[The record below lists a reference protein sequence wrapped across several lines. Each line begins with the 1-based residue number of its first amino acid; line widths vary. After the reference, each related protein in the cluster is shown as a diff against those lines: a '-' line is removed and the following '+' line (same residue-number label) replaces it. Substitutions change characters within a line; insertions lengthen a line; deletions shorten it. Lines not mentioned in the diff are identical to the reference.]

1 MKFNVNTDI
10 ALTHLLTRKKQ
21 TLVASLGVTV
31 GIGIFI
37 FMISLVVGFNKDS
50 DESIFKSVSHLR
62 IYQEDEIC
70 QPLIKKNE
78 DKGFVPVILNPKIS
92 NLSNNL
98 INPEKIISDLK
109 KQPDVVNVTE
119 QVVVNI
125 FYNNGKSQINGVA
138 SGVDIIE
145 SNAMFDI
152 ESTMLAGDIRDLKTT
167 PNGIII
173 GVGIADKLNIQ
184 LNDYISI
191 ISSIGVGKILKVVGI
206 FKTSNSAIDDTKS
219 YINLAISQQ
228 LLKQSS
234 SYVTDILVNIKDPNK
249 APNYAASFS
258 ALTGYKAEDWQSAN
272 EATMAKK
279 QTRKVMFGSISF
291 AILLVAAFGIYN
303 IINMTIKEKMND
315 IAILKAIGFS
325 GKDVMNIF
333 IKETIVMGI
342 IGTILGLIMATI
354 LIHFLSRV
362 YVGGDMGYF
371 PIDYEKD
378 IYIAGTIIG
387 MIITLSAGY
396 IPAMNAAKVDPIE
409 IFKK

>member
-1 MKFNVNTDI
+1 MNLKVNTDI

-21 TLVASLGVTV
+21 TLIASLGVTV

-50 DESIFKSVSHLR
+50 DESIFKSVPHLR
-62 IYQEDEIC
+62 IYQEDELC
-70 QPLIKKNE
+70 TPLISDNKSE
-78 DKGFVPVILNPKIS
+78 HLPVIVNPKIS

-98 INPEKIISDLK
+98 INPDKLIADLK
-109 KQPDVVNVTE
+109 RQPDVVNATR
-119 QVVVNI
+119 QVSVNI
-125 FYNNGKSQINGVA
+125 FYNNGKSQINGLS

-145 SNAMFDI
+145 ANAMFDI
-152 ESTMLAGDIRDLKTT
+152 ESTMLAGNIRDLLTT

-173 GVGIADKLNIQ
+173 GVGIADKLNIRI
-184 LNDYISI
+184 NDYISI
-191 ISSIGVGKILKVVGI
+191 ISSVGVSKVLKVIGI
-206 FKTSNSAIDDTKS
+206 FKTSNASIDDTKS
-219 YINLAISQQ
+219 YINLAVSQQ

-234 SYVTDILVNIKDPNK
+234 SYVTDIYVNITDPNK
-249 APNYAASFS
+249 APAYSAKFS
-258 ALTGYKAEDWQSAN
+258 RLTGYKAEDWQAAN

-315 IAILKAIGFS
+315 IAILKATGFS

-342 IGTILGLIMATI
+342 IGTIMGLILSTI
-354 LIHFLSRV
+354 LIRVLQNV

-371 PIDYEKD
+371 PIDFERD

-387 MIITLSAGY
+387 MIITLAAGL
-396 IPAMNAAKVDPIE
+396 IPARNAARVDPIE

>member
-1 MKFNVNTDI
+1 MKLKVNTDI
-10 ALTHLLTRKKQ
+10 AFTHLLTRKRQ
-21 TLVASLGVTV
+21 TFVASLGVTV

-50 DESIFKSVSHLR
+50 DESIFKSVPHLR
-62 IYQEDEIC
+62 IYHEDEMSK
-70 QPLIKKNE
+70 PLLKEGNSTI
-78 DKGFVPVILNPKIS
+78 PVIVNPKIS

-98 INPEKIISDLK
+98 INPDKIINELK
-109 KQPDVVNVTE
+109 SQADVVNVTQ
-119 QVVVNI
+119 QVLVNI
-125 FYNNGKSQINGVA
+125 FYNNGKSQINGIS
-138 SGVDIIE
+138 SGVEIIE
-145 SNAMFDI
+145 ANAMFNI

-184 LNDYISI
+184 LNDYVSI

-206 FKTSNSAIDDTKS
+206 FKTSNSSVDDTKS

-234 SYVTDILVNIKDPNK
+234 SYVTDIYVNVKDPNL
-249 APNYAASFS
+249 APKLASKFS
-258 ALTGYKAEDWQSAN
+258 NLTGYKAEDWQAAN

-333 IKETIVMGI
+333 IKETIIMGI
-342 IGTILGLIMATI
+342 IGTILGLLVATV
-354 LIHFLSRV
+354 LINFLSKV

-371 PIDYEKD
+371 PIDYETD

-387 MIITLSAGY
+387 MLITLAAGY
-396 IPAMNAAKVDPIE
+396 IPALNAAKVDPID
-409 IFKK
+409 IFRK

>member
-10 ALTHLLTRKKQ
+10 ALTHLLTRKRQ
-21 TLVASLGVTV
+21 TFVASLGVTV

-50 DESIFKSVSHLR
+50 DESIFKSVPHLR
-62 IYQEDEIC
+62 IYHEDEMSK
-70 QPLIKKNE
+70 PLLEEANGYI
-78 DKGFVPVILNPKIS
+78 PVIINPKIS
-92 NLSNNL
+92 NTSNNL
-98 INPEKIISDLK
+98 INPDRIIKELK
-109 KQPDVVNVTE
+109 NQEDVVNVTQ
-119 QVVVNI
+119 QVLVNI
-125 FYNNGKSQINGVA
+125 FYNNGKSQINGIS
-138 SGVDIIE
+138 SGVDILE
-145 SNAMFDI
+145 ANAMFNI
-152 ESTMLAGDIRDLKTT
+152 ESTMLAGDVRDLKTT

-184 LNDYISI
+184 IDDYVSV
-191 ISSIGVGKILKVVGI
+191 ISSIGVSKILKVVGV

-234 SYVTDILVNIKDPNK
+234 SYVTDIYVNIKDPNQ
-249 APNYAASFS
+249 APKYAAKFS

-272 EATMAKK
+272 QATMAKK

-333 IKETIVMGI
+333 IKETIIMGI
-342 IGTILGLIMATI
+342 IGTILGLLMATV
-354 LIHFLSRV
+354 LIHFLSQV

-371 PIDYEKD
+371 PIDYETN
-378 IYIAGTIIG
+378 IYVAGAIIG
-387 MIITLSAGY
+387 MLITLAAGY

-409 IFKK
+409 IFRK

>member
-10 ALTHLLTRKKQ
+10 ALTHLLTRKRQ
-21 TLVASLGVTV
+21 TFVASLGVTV

-50 DESIFKSVSHLR
+50 DESIFKSVPHLR
-62 IYQEDEIC
+62 IYHEDEIS
-70 QPLIKKNE
+70 QPLLKSKN
-78 DKGFVPVILNPKIS
+78 DYIPVIVNPKIS
-92 NLSNNL
+92 NQSNNL
-98 INPEKIISDLK
+98 INPDKIIKDLK
-109 KQPDVVNVTE
+109 SQDDVVNVTQ
-119 QVVVNI
+119 QVLVNI
-125 FYNNGKSQINGVA
+125 FYNNGKSQINGVS
-138 SGVDIIE
+138 SGVDIVE
-145 SNAMFDI
+145 ANAMFDI

-184 LNDYISI
+184 LNDYISV
-191 ISSIGVGKILKVVGI
+191 ISSVGVGKILKVVGI
-206 FKTSNSAIDDTKS
+206 FKTSNSSVDDTKS

-234 SYVTDILVNIKDPNK
+234 SYVTDIYVNIKDPDQ
-249 APNYAASFS
+249 APKYAGKFS
-258 ALTGYKAEDWQSAN
+258 RLTGYKAEDWQSAN

-342 IGTILGLIMATI
+342 IGTILGLILATI
-354 LIHFLSRV
+354 LIHFLKQV

-371 PIDYEKD
+371 PIDYESN
-378 IYIAGTIIG
+378 IYIAGVFIG
-387 MIITLSAGY
+387 MLITLAAGY

>member
-1 MKFNVNTDI
+1 MKFKVNTDI

-21 TLVASLGVTV
+21 TFIASLGVTV

-50 DESIFKSVSHLR
+50 DESIFKSVPHLR
-62 IYQEDEIC
+62 IYYEDEIC
-70 QPLIKKNE
+70 KSLIPEK
-78 DKGFVPVILNPKIS
+78 DSTYLPVIINPKIS

-98 INPEKIISDLK
+98 INPDKLILDLK
-109 KQPDVVNVTE
+109 SQPDVVNVTQ
-119 QVVVNI
+119 QVSVNI
-125 FYNNGKSQINGVA
+125 FYNNGKSQINGIT

-145 SNAMFDI
+145 ANAMFDI
-152 ESTMLAGDIRDLKTT
+152 ESTMLAGDIRDLLTT

-173 GVGIADKLNIQ
+173 GVGIADDLNIQ
-184 LNDYISI
+184 INDYISI
-191 ISSIGVGKILKVVGI
+191 ISSIGVGKVLKVVGI
-206 FKTSNSAIDDTKS
+206 FKTSNSSVDDTKS
-219 YINLAISQQ
+219 YINLAIAQQ

-234 SYVTDILVNIKDPNK
+234 SYVTDIYVNITDPNN
-249 APNYAASFS
+249 APKYSAKFS

-272 EATMAKK
+272 ESTMAKK

-315 IAILKAIGFS
+315 IAILKATGFS

-333 IKETIVMGI
+333 IKETLIMGV
-342 IGTILGLIMATI
+342 IGTILGLLLATV
-354 LIHFLSRV
+354 LIQALSKV
-362 YVGGDMGYF
+362 YVGGDVGYF
-371 PIDYEKD
+371 PIDFERN
-378 IYIAGTIIG
+378 IYIAGAIIG
-387 MIITLSAGY
+387 MLITLAAGY
-396 IPAMNAAKVDPIE
+396 IPARNAARVDPIE

>member
-10 ALTHLLTRKKQ
+10 ALTHLLTRKRQ
-21 TLVASLGVTV
+21 TFVASLGVTV

-50 DESIFKSVSHLR
+50 DESIFKSVPHLR
-62 IYQEDEIC
+62 IYHEDEMSR
-70 QPLIKKNE
+70 PLMKKNG
-78 DKGFVPVILNPKIS
+78 DYIPVIVNPKIS
-92 NLSNNL
+92 NTSNNL
-98 INPEKIISDLK
+98 INPDKIIKDLK
-109 KQPDVVNVTE
+109 KQKDVVNVTQ
-119 QVVVNI
+119 QVLVNI
-125 FYNNGKSQINGVA
+125 FYNNGKSQINGIS
-138 SGVDIIE
+138 SGVDIVE
-145 SNAMFDI
+145 ANAMFDI
-152 ESTMLAGDIRDLKTT
+152 ESTMLAGNIRDLKTT
-167 PNGIII
+167 PNGILL
-173 GVGIADKLNIQ
+173 GVGIADKLNLQ
-184 LNDYISI
+184 LNDYISV
-191 ISSIGVGKILKVVGI
+191 ISSVGVGKILKVVGI
-206 FKTSNSAIDDTKS
+206 FKTSNSSIDDTKS
-219 YINLAISQQ
+219 YINIAIAQQ

-234 SYVTDILVNIKDPNK
+234 SYVTDIYVNIKDPNE
-249 APNYAASFS
+249 APKYAPKFS
-258 ALTGYKAEDWQSAN
+258 QLTGYKAEDWQSAN

-333 IKETIVMGI
+333 IKETIVMGV

-354 LIHFLSRV
+354 LIHFLKQV

-371 PIDYEKD
+371 PIDYESN
-378 IYIAGTIIG
+378 IYIAGVIIG
-387 MIITLSAGY
+387 MLITLAAGY

-409 IFKK
+409 IFRK

>member
-10 ALTHLLTRKKQ
+10 ALTHLLTRKRQ
-21 TLVASLGVTV
+21 TFVASLGVTV

-50 DESIFKSVSHLR
+50 DESIFKSVPHLR
-62 IYQEDEIC
+62 IYHEDEMS
-70 QPLIKKNE
+70 QPLLGE
-78 DKGFVPVILNPKIS
+78 ADGFIPVIINPKIS
-92 NLSNNL
+92 NTSNNL
-98 INPEKIISDLK
+98 INPDKIIEELK
-109 KQPDVVNVTE
+109 SQEGVVNVTQ
-119 QVVVNI
+119 QVLVNI
-125 FYNNGKSQINGVA
+125 FYNNGKSQINGIS
-138 SGVDIIE
+138 SGVDILE
-145 SNAMFDI
+145 ANAMFNI
-152 ESTMLAGDIRDLKTT
+152 ESSMVAGDIRDLKTS

-184 LNDYISI
+184 IDDYISI
-191 ISSIGVGKILKVVGI
+191 ISSIGVGKILKVVGV

-219 YINLAISQQ
+219 YINLAVSQQ

-234 SYVTDILVNIKDPNK
+234 SYVTDIYVNIKDPNE
-249 APNYAASFS
+249 APKYAAKFS
-258 ALTGYKAEDWQSAN
+258 ALTRYKAEDWQAAN

-333 IKETIVMGI
+333 IKETIIMGI
-342 IGTILGLIMATI
+342 IGTILGLLMATI
-354 LIHFLSRV
+354 LIHFLSQV

-371 PIDYEKD
+371 PIDYETN
-378 IYIAGTIIG
+378 IYIAGGIIG
-387 MIITLSAGY
+387 MIITLAAGY

-409 IFKK
+409 IFRK

>member
-10 ALTHLLTRKKQ
+10 ALTHLLTRKRQ
-21 TLVASLGVTV
+21 TFVASLGVTV

-50 DESIFKSVSHLR
+50 DESIFKSVPHLR
-62 IYQEDEIC
+62 IYHEDEMSK
-70 QPLIKKNE
+70 PLLGE
-78 DKGFVPVILNPKIS
+78 ADGFIPVIINPKIS
-92 NLSNNL
+92 NTSNNL
-98 INPEKIISDLK
+98 INPDKIIEELK
-109 KQPDVVNVTE
+109 SQEGVVNVTQ
-119 QVVVNI
+119 QVLVNI
-125 FYNNGKSQINGVA
+125 FYNNGKSQINGIS

-145 SNAMFDI
+145 ANAMFNI
-152 ESTMLAGDIRDLKTT
+152 ESSMVAGNIRDLKTS

-184 LNDYISI
+184 IDDYISI
-191 ISSIGVGKILKVVGI
+191 ISSIGVGKILKVVGV

-219 YINLAISQQ
+219 YINLAVSQQ

-234 SYVTDILVNIKDPNK
+234 SYVTDIYVNIKDPNE
-249 APNYAASFS
+249 APKYAAKFS
-258 ALTGYKAEDWQSAN
+258 ALTRYKAEDWQAAN

-333 IKETIVMGI
+333 IKETIIMGI
-342 IGTILGLIMATI
+342 IGTILGLLMATV
-354 LIHFLSRV
+354 LIHFLSQV

-371 PIDYEKD
+371 PIDYETN
-378 IYIAGTIIG
+378 IYIAGGIIG
-387 MIITLSAGY
+387 MIITLAAGY
-396 IPAMNAAKVDPIE
+396 VPAMNAAKVDPIE
-409 IFKK
+409 IFRK